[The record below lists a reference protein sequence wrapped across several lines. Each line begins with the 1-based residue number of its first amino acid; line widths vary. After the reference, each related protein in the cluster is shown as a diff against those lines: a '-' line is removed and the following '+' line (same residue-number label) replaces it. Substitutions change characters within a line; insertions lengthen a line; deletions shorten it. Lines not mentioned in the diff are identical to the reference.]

1 MPHALLTPRPTLT
14 SPIRLEAMPAHSLLI
29 NCSRGGLVDT
39 DALIAALE
47 QNKIG
52 GVGMDV

>member
-1 MPHALLTPRPTLT
+1 MPP
-14 SPIRLEAMPAHSLLI
+14 HSLLI

>member
-1 MPHALLTPRPTLT
+1 MPP
-14 SPIRLEAMPAHSLLI
+14 HSLLI

-39 DALIAALE
+39 EALILALE

-52 GVGMDV
+52 GVAMDV

>member
-1 MPHALLTPRPTLT
+1 MPP
-14 SPIRLEAMPAHSLLI
+14 HSLLI

-39 DALIAALE
+39 TALVEALE